1 MKKWMLISA
10 ERHRNFENA
19 VRAKDRH
26 HLNLEAFSLVDNK
39 FNNDKKASSD
49 IVKEIQKLNDLYKDG
64 VLTKDEFE
72 KERRE
77 KKRVDNNTPKFN
89 FTKFNK
95 DNIIIDVDCEIIE
108 ETNDRRKYLSIE
120 NKDH

>member
-1 MKKWMLISA
+1 MNGMTFILIVFVVIVFSTTVILNKWIDFA
-10 ERHRNFENA
+10 
-19 VRAKDRH
+19 
-26 HLNLEAFSLVDNK
+26 
-39 FNNDKKASSD
+39 DK
-49 IVKEIQKLNDLYKDG
+49 
-64 VLTKDEFE
+64 E

-77 KKRVDNNTPKFN
+77 KKHVDNNTPKFN

>member
-1 MKKWMLISA
+1 MNGMTFILIIFVVIVFSTTVILNKWIDFA
-10 ERHRNFENA
+10 
-19 VRAKDRH
+19 
-26 HLNLEAFSLVDNK
+26 
-39 FNNDKKASSD
+39 DK
-49 IVKEIQKLNDLYKDG
+49 
-64 VLTKDEFE
+64 E

>member
-1 MKKWMLISA
+1 MNGMTFILIVLVVIVFSTTVILNKWIDFA
-10 ERHRNFENA
+10 
-19 VRAKDRH
+19 
-26 HLNLEAFSLVDNK
+26 
-39 FNNDKKASSD
+39 DK
-49 IVKEIQKLNDLYKDG
+49 
-64 VLTKDEFE
+64 E

-77 KKRVDNNTPKFN
+77 KKRFDNNTPKFN
-89 FTKFNK
+89 FTKFNR

>member
-1 MKKWMLISA
+1 MNEMTFILIILIVIVFSTTVILNKWID
-10 ERHRNFENA
+10 F
-19 VRAKDRH
+19 
-26 HLNLEAFSLVDNK
+26 VDK
-39 FNNDKKASSD
+39 
-49 IVKEIQKLNDLYKDG
+49 
-64 VLTKDEFE
+64 E

-77 KKRVDNNTPKFN
+77 KKNIDFNIPKFN
-89 FTKFNK
+89 FTKFNR